1 MNTTLITGASS
12 GIGAAF
18 ARKLAA
24 RGRNVLLVARSE
36 DKLIALCNELGRLTS
51 IRAQYVALDLQQPD
65 AAAQLFEETKKR
77 ELEIDMLIN
86 NAGFGSMGDFIKLD
100 LDREL
105 EMIQLNV
112 RAVVALTHRFLG
124 PMRERKGGTI
134 INVAST
140 ASFQAVPYMAT
151 YAATKAFVLSFSEAI
166 GEENRLHGIH
176 VMALCPGVTE
186 TKFFEAAKV
195 DRPPMRTI
203 QTPEEVVDTALRGL
217 ARQKSLVISGW
228 TNWITVEAERIA
240 PRSVVT
246 KVAARVL
253 RSRFEEKVVRR
264 RLRWTEFLTSA
275 LVRRCCRCRF

>member
-1 MNTTLITGASS
+1 MNTTLITGAST

-51 IRAQYVALDLQQPD
+51 IRAQYVTLDLREPD
-65 AAAQLFEETKKR
+65 AGVQLFEETKKR
-77 ELEIDMLIN
+77 DLEIEMLIN
-86 NAGFGSMGDFIKLD
+86 NAGFGSMGEFVKLD
-100 LDREL
+100 IDREL

-112 RAVVALTHRFLG
+112 RAVVDLTHRFLG
-124 PMRERKGGTI
+124 PMRERKRGTI

-140 ASFQAVPYMAT
+140 AAFQGVPYMAT

-186 TKFFEAAKV
+186 TNFFEASKI

-203 QTPEEVVDTALRGL
+203 QTAEEVVDTALRGL
-217 ARQKSLVISGW
+217 ARQKSVVVSGW
-228 TNWITVEAERIA
+228 TNWLTVEAERFV
-240 PRSVVT
+240 PRSMVT
-246 KVAARVL
+246 KVAGKAL
-253 RSRFEEKVVRR
+253 RSRFEE
-264 RLRWTEFLTSA
+264 
-275 LVRRCCRCRF
+275 

>member
-51 IRAQYVALDLQQPD
+51 IRAQYLAVDLRQPD
-65 AAAQLFEETKKR
+65 AAAQLLEETTKR

-86 NAGFGSMGDFIKLD
+86 NAGFGSMGDFAKLD
-100 LDREL
+100 LEHEL

-112 RAVVALTHRFLG
+112 RAVVDVTQRFLG
-124 PMRERKGGTI
+124 PMRDRKHGTI

-140 ASFQAVPYMAT
+140 AGFQAVPYMAT
-151 YAATKAFVLSFSEAI
+151 YAATKAFVLSFSEALS
-166 GEENRLHGIH
+166 EENRLHGIH

-186 TKFFEAAKV
+186 TNFFDASKI

-203 QTPEEVVDTALRGL
+203 QSPEEVVDAALRGL
-217 ARQKSLVISGW
+217 ARQKTVVISGW
-228 TNWITVEAERIA
+228 TNWFTVEAERFV
-240 PRSVVT
+240 PRSMVT
-246 KVAARVL
+246 KVAGKAL
-253 RSRFEEKVVRR
+253 RSRFEE
-264 RLRWTEFLTSA
+264 
-275 LVRRCCRCRF
+275 

>member
-51 IRAQYVALDLQQPD
+51 IRAQYLTLDLEQPE
-65 AAAQLFEETKKR
+65 AGSQLLEETNKR
-77 ELEIDMLIN
+77 GLEIETLIN
-86 NAGFGSMGDFIKLD
+86 NAGFGSMGDFAKLD
-100 LDREL
+100 LAREL
-105 EMIQLNV
+105 QIIQLNV
-112 RAVVALTHRFLG
+112 RSLVELTHRFLG
-124 PMRERKGGTI
+124 PMRERKRGTI

-140 ASFQAVPYMAT
+140 AGFQAVPYMAT
-151 YAATKAFVLSFSEAI
+151 YAATKAFVLSFSEALW
-166 GEENRLHGIH
+166 EENRLHGIH

-186 TKFFEAAKV
+186 TNFFQASGI

-203 QTPEEVVDTALRGL
+203 ETPEEVVETALRALG
-217 ARQKSLVISGW
+217 RRKSTVISGW
-228 TNWITVEAERIA
+228 TNLLTVEAERFL

-246 KVAARVL
+246 KVAGKAL
-253 RSRFEEKVVRR
+253 RSRFEG
-264 RLRWTEFLTSA
+264 
-275 LVRRCCRCRF
+275 